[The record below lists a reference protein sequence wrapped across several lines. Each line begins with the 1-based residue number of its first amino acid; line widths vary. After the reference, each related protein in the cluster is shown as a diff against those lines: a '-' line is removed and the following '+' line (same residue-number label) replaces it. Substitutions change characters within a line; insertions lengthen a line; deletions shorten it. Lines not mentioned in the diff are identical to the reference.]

1 MKNLLLEH
9 LQRFYLKRWMED
21 KTIKKMNIWMGKF
34 QKLQIK
40 KKSFQEIW
48 KKHLKSILQLLNL
61 KMILDLVLFIKIL
74 YFKKIVRQ
82 WNRQQLLLILFKYRV
97 KVLKIKIFNLL
108 QVWMLLVKNLHPLN
122 NKKPFLQIREKDKK
136 LGNLAKLFWTDME

>member
-9 LQRFYLKRWMED
+9 LLRFYLKRWMED

-48 KKHLKSILQLLNL
+48 KKHMKSILQLLNL

-82 WNRQQLLLILFKYRV
+82 WNRQKLLLILFEYNV

-108 QVWMLLVKNLHPLN
+108 QVWMMLGKKLHPLN
-122 NKKPFLQIREKDKK
+122 NKKPFLQIRENDKK
-136 LGNLAKLFWTDME
+136 LGNLAKLY

>member
-1 MKNLLLEH
+1 MLLMTMKNQLLEH
-9 LQRFYLKRWMED
+9 LLRFYLKRWMED

-48 KKHLKSILQLLNL
+48 KKHMKSILQLLNL

-74 YFKKIVRQ
+74 YFKKIVSQ
-82 WNRQQLLLILFKYRV
+82 WNRQQLLLIRFKYRV
-97 KVLKIKIFNLL
+97 KVMRIKIFNLL
-108 QVWMLLVKNLHPLN
+108 QVWMLLGKNLHPLN
-122 NKKPFLQIREKDKK
+122 NKKLFLQIREKDKK
-136 LGNLAKLFWTDME
+136 LGNLAKLY